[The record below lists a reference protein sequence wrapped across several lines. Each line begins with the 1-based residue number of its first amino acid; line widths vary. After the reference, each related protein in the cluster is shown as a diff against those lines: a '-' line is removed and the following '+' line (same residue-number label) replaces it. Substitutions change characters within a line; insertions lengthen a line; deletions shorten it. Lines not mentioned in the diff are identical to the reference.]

1 MNILITGAAGFI
13 GFHLAKTLLDQK
25 IFVLGIDSL
34 NDYYDPLLKKSRIE
48 HLRKFPS
55 FQFIEYD
62 LAKGNLEKILPNRS
76 FDCIIH
82 LAAYAGVRYSLDH
95 PRLYLENNVLGHLAL
110 LDWVKSM
117 PIRPYFIYASSS
129 SVYGGCPAPFKETEK
144 DLRPLSPY
152 AVSKRS
158 IELLS
163 DCYSSLHAIDQTGLR
178 FFTVYGPWGRPDMA
192 YFKFVDAIWHNRKII
207 IHGDGTMRR
216 DFTYIDDIIEG
227 ILAALHQKPAGH
239 KIYNLGNDKPES
251 VHYLVECLEDAL
263 EKKAIREYGH
273 PLPGEVPTTWADLSL
288 SRKELKFNPKTKLNE
303 GISRFVE
310 WYKDYYIRDKIG
322 K

>member
-1 MNILITGAAGFI
+1 MNILITGVAGFI
-13 GFHLAKTLLDQK
+13 GFHLAKTLLGEK
-25 IFVLGIDSL
+25 MAIVGIDSL

-48 HLRKFPS
+48 YLSKSPA

-62 LAKGNLEKILPNRS
+62 LAKGDLEKILPNRS
-76 FDCIIH
+76 FDYIIH

-95 PRLYLENNVLGHLAL
+95 PRLYVENNILSHLAL
-110 LDWVKSM
+110 LDWVKSAL
-117 PIRPYFIYASSS
+117 IRPYFIYASSS
-129 SVYGGCPAPFKETEK
+129 SVYGGCTAPFKETEK

-158 IELLS
+158 VELLS

-192 YFKFVDAIWHNRKII
+192 YFKFADAIWHDRKIL

-227 ILAALHQKPAGH
+227 ILAVLHEKPAGH

-263 EKKAIREYGH
+263 GKKAIREYGS

-288 SRKELKFNPKTKLNE
+288 SRKELKFNPKIELKE
-303 GISRFVE
+303 GIDRFVQ
-310 WYKDYYIRDKIG
+310 WYKDHDIRDKIQ